1 MGSETYRGKPVQ
13 QPIAV
18 VVSPEPTKER
28 SLVERIFMPTGDP
41 ALSKKSWY
49 EDLFTSPQKEVPL
62 AENIPEKG
70 QRALDQIFAKK
81 QASLNASKP
90 QETPAVTKPQRTTTR
105 PSSVP
110 AQIAP
115 PSIAPP
121 SIAPIAPPQ
130 EDKPWYSSLFSGGT
144 PTKPGE
150 YSGLR
155 EFGMGTAQFLG
166 NLGNNLTKNYAGNK
180 ALNAGFAQKRLE
192 YADRDPASNSSVL
205 TRGMAR
211 ELGMPIK
218 GDESAFDLKQQMPY
232 VRDML
237 AARAM
242 QGRAGGGDVGQRMPK
257 PPTEAQAKAKS
268 FADRMAQAQSVLSD
282 LESKAIANE
291 EGGYHSGQFKI
302 DSLPERAKSEARKK
316 YEQAQRSFINATLR
330 RESGAVISDAEAE
343 EAARQYFPQP
353 GDPVDVLKQKRI
365 MRESITRNMSLE
377 GAPASDYEA
386 ARQGGESVMQDKSG
400 KRYRVKDG
408 KVIGEL

>member
-1 MGSETYRGKPVQ
+1 MGPGTYRGKPV
-13 QPIAV
+13 V
-18 VVSPEPTKER
+18 VVTTEP
-28 SLVERIFMPTGDP
+28 
-41 ALSKKSWY
+41 SKKSWY

-62 AENIPEKG
+62 AKDIPEKG
-70 QRALDQIFAKK
+70 QQALDQIFAKK

-90 QETPAVTKPQRTTTR
+90 QETPAVAKTKRTTTR

-110 AQIAP
+110 SQ
-115 PSIAPP
+115 IAPP

-211 ELGMPIK
+211 ALGMPIK
-218 GDESAFDLKQQMPY
+218 GDESAFNLKQQMPY

-242 QGRAGGGDVGQRMPK
+242 QGREGGGDVSMTKDQKDVSQYASEVQGFKTALKNYAQNVKNISLNPLDTSKESAKTQRADLIFK
-257 PPTEAQAKAKS
+257 LKDLAKTGAL
-268 FADRMAQAQSVLSD
+268 DQGTID
-282 LESKAIANE
+282 LANE
-291 EGGYHSGQFKI
+291 L
-302 DSLPERAKSEARKK
+302 LPTAD
-316 YEQAQRSFINATLR
+316 Y
-330 RESGAVISDAEAE
+330 
-343 EAARQYFPQP
+343 
-353 GDPVDVLKQKRI
+353 
-365 MRESITRNMSLE
+365 TRNEVVDAKVNSFLQTLDE
-377 GAPASDYEA
+377 
-386 ARQGGESVMQDKSG
+386 
-400 KRYRVKDG
+400 RVKSKERGAGTRVESYSEEPILVKDKKTGRTMRVNPRTGEEIMDG
-408 KVIGEL
+408 T